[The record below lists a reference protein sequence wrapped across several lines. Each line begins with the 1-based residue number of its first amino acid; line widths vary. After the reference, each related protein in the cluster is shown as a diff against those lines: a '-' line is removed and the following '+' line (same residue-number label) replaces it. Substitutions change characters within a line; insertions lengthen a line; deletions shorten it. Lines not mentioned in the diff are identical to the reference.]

1 MNIGKLA
8 PWLLIAATFALML
21 GTPQVLAAPG
31 SISFTAPDFAWQY
44 SNVTGVAY
52 IKGNCSFNT
61 MSTVG
66 TGGLFDFSGFYWDTG
81 AVTFGRFGF
90 GCDTLGD
97 VMNITAMTPLSLTF
111 TLTGTAQ
118 ARIWAP
124 DHQDGVESV
133 TGATYVYD
141 SVNRIVEVTST
152 TPGTVVI
159 TWYAHLTNPTA
170 VSTGVADAARL
181 LATFIPLITL
191 FLVLK
196 DPKDY
201 RIIISLGV
209 TCLVIVILAGIIFGL
224 GY

>member
-1 MNIGKLA
+1 MSIAKLA
-8 PWLLIAATFALML
+8 PWLLIGLTFSLFL
-21 GTPQVLAAPG
+21 GTPQVWAAPG

-44 SNVTGVAY
+44 SNMTGTTY

-61 MSTVG
+61 MSSVG

-97 VMNITAMTPLSLTF
+97 VMNITAMTPLSVTMLV
-111 TLTGTAQ
+111 TGPAQ

-124 DHQDGVESV
+124 DFQDGVASV

-141 SVNRIVEVTST
+141 SVNRIVELTT
-152 TPGTVVI
+152 ATPGTVVI
-159 TWYAHLTNPTA
+159 TWYAHLANVTT
-170 VSTGVADAARL
+170 VSGNLGDAARL
-181 LATFIPLITL
+181 LATFLPLIIL

-196 DPKDY
+196 NPRDY
-201 RIIISLGV
+201 KIIISVGV
-209 TCLVIVILAGIIFGL
+209 TCLIVIVLAGVIFSMGF
-224 GY
+224 